1 MSSDMMHESNKAH
14 IVSRLVCV
22 RVAGNGRGDCV
33 STCKGGGGGS
43 LRFESVDEI
52 LTSVTIQMKV
62 SERYF
67 SMVLFI
73 MLYKRGS
80 NFCVCR

>member
-1 MSSDMMHESNKAH
+1 MFLPARE
-14 IVSRLVCV
+14 
-22 RVAGNGRGDCV
+22 
-33 STCKGGGGGS
+33 GGGS

-80 NFCVCR
+80 NF

>member
-14 IVSRLVCV
+14 FVSRLVCV
-22 RVAGNGRGDCV
+22 CVLRGMGGGGGDCV
-33 STCKGGGGGS
+33 STCKGGS
-43 LRFESVDEI
+43 LRYESVDEI
-52 LTSVTIQMKV
+52 LTSVTILMKV

-80 NFCVCR
+80 NF

>member
-1 MSSDMMHESNKAH
+1 MSPDMMHESNKAH

-22 RVAGNGRGDCV
+22 RVAGNGGGRGLCFYLQ
-33 STCKGGGGGS
+33 GRGGGS

-80 NFCVCR
+80 NF